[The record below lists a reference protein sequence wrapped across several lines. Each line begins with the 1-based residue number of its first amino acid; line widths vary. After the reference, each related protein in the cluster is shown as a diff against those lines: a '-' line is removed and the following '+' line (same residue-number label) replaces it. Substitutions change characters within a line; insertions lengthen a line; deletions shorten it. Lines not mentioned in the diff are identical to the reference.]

1 LIAYG
6 LIDQYYLQGQKP
18 VAIVNGDKIS
28 ADLFLK
34 QTRYGRYII
43 VRNAINLHDI
53 TQYFGDNPTVLSN
66 YAQQLQQYAQQL
78 FPQLAGQRFLNQ
90 MVDDVLIRQ
99 EAARSG
105 ITVSAE
111 EVDHAIESAFGF
123 YPDGTPTPTP
133 TKAFI
138 PTSTLSS
145 LQKSLIPPTATST
158 ITPTLIAGATL
169 TSTVATP
176 TSLSVS
182 EEPTLTP
189 AADLT
194 PTQTATPLPSPTPFT
209 RVAFEE
215 QFKITINNFET
226 DYDISEKDFRIIF
239 ESQIYRQK
247 VMDATVGD
255 VDCTEEQVWALHI
268 LVEDEQEANEIYARL
283 KEGEDWGAMAADFS
297 IDTSNKF
304 SGGDLGWFG
313 SGMMVPE
320 FEQAAFELEVGETS
334 QPIQTDFGWHIIRIL
349 GHEERPLSG
358 NECQQ
363 LIFENF
369 EQWLEQQRE
378 ISLTEIDEYWQEIVP
393 DEPQMP
399 NEILEFIQQYLTLQ
413 PTPPAQP

>member
-1 LIAYG
+1 
-6 LIDQYYLQGQKP
+6 
-18 VAIVNGDKIS
+18 
-28 ADLFLK
+28 
-34 QTRYGRYII
+34 
-43 VRNAINLHDI
+43 
-53 TQYFGDNPTVLSN
+53 
-66 YAQQLQQYAQQL
+66 
-78 FPQLAGQRFLNQ
+78 

>member
-1 LIAYG
+1 M
-6 LIDQYYLQGQKP
+6 
-18 VAIVNGDKIS
+18 N
-28 ADLFLK
+28 
-34 QTRYGRYII
+34 
-43 VRNAINLHDI
+43 
-53 TQYFGDNPTVLSN
+53 
-66 YAQQLQQYAQQL
+66 
-78 FPQLAGQRFLNQ
+78 
-90 MVDDVLIRQ
+90 
-99 EAARSG
+99 
-105 ITVSAE
+105 
-111 EVDHAIESAFGF
+111 
-123 YPDGTPTPTP
+123 
-133 TKAFI
+133 
-138 PTSTLSS
+138 
-145 LQKSLIPPTATST
+145 
-158 ITPTLIAGATL
+158 
-169 TSTVATP
+169 
-176 TSLSVS
+176 
-182 EEPTLTP
+182 
-189 AADLT
+189 
-194 PTQTATPLPSPTPFT
+194 
-209 RVAFEE
+209 
-215 QFKITINNFET
+215 
-226 DYDISEKDFRIIF
+226 
-239 ESQIYRQK
+239 
-247 VMDATVGD
+247 
-255 VDCTEEQVWALHI
+255 
-268 LVEDEQEANEIYARL
+268 EQEANEIYARL